1 MAGIGFKLRKMTEE
15 GGLLGFF
22 GGYATA
28 AAIMAGPWLLTV
40 LTVGAMSFFGQSLD
54 RLSLYLTHIYPLSL
68 IVVGFIQFPATRYL
82 SDLLYVG
89 QYKDVF
95 PALNATLLTGNLAST
110 LLALLWALTTPD
122 VSLGE
127 KMGVLSLTNI
137 VTMQWIALIFLV
149 TIHRYFAII
158 GAFMLGGIVSF
169 LVGLELNYTLGT
181 TGALFGFAL
190 GQAITVA
197 ILLVSLMR
205 EYPASSHWDFG
216 YVDWIK
222 RSPSLSLAGGLFYL
236 GSFADK
242 IVFRYGAF
250 LTDAPGTGELRL
262 YPWLYMSH
270 PYETI
275 TFLAQLTIIPALA
288 IFYIRLETGF
298 FEVYKA
304 FYNTIDE
311 RGNLEQLHYIK
322 REILAQLNRGA
333 KNIFAIQGV
342 ISVLAILL
350 AAEIF
355 PWVSNTQLQDN
366 LLRVSIL
373 AAFFGIFVLLTI
385 VIFLYFEFYK
395 ESCWAAASYLTL
407 NGLFTAIGLFLPE
420 AYYGWGAVLAGII
433 ASAWSANLLRQ
444 RVDDLL
450 YQTFSKSPVET
461 LPSRPNELQGVG
473 RFHFQKDGAS

>member
-28 AAIMAGPWLLTV
+28 AAIMAGPWIITV

-54 RLSLYLTHIYPLSL
+54 RLSLYLTHIYPISL

-89 QYKDVF
+89 NYKDVF
-95 PALNATLLTGNLAST
+95 PALNATLLTGNFVSSI
-110 LLALLWALTTPD
+110 LALIWGLTTPD
-122 VSLGE
+122 VSWAQ
-127 KMGVLSLTNI
+127 KFGVLGLANI

-149 TIHRYFAII
+149 TIHRYFSII
-158 GAFMLGGIVSF
+158 GAFFLGGVVSF
-169 LVGLELNYTLGT
+169 TVGLELNYSIGT
-181 TGALFGFAL
+181 TGALFGFSL
-190 GQAITVA
+190 GQLITV
-197 ILLVSLMR
+197 IVLLISLMR
-205 EYPASSHWDFG
+205 EYPAETRWDFG
-216 YVDWIK
+216 YVQWIK
-222 RSPSLSLAGGLFYL
+222 RSPALSLAGGLFYL

-242 IVFRYGAF
+242 IVFRYGGF
-250 LTDAPGTGELRL
+250 LTDAPGTGKLML
-262 YPWLYMSH
+262 APWLYMSH

-304 FYNTIDE
+304 FYNTIDD

-322 REILAQLNRGA
+322 REILAQLRRGA

-342 ISVLAILL
+342 ISILAILL

-355 PWVSNTQLQDN
+355 PWVSNNELQDN

-373 AAFFGIFVLLTI
+373 ASFFGIFVLLTI
-385 VIFLYFEFYK
+385 VIFLYFEFYN
-395 ESCWAAASYLTL
+395 EACWAAASYLTL
-407 NGLFTAIGLFLPE
+407 NTLLTVVGLYLPE
-420 AYYGWGAVLAGII
+420 KYYGLGAVLAGILG
-433 ASAWSANLLRQ
+433 SAWSARLLAQ

-450 YQTFSKSPVET
+450 YQTFSKSPVES

-473 RFHFQKDGAS
+473 RFHFNKEGTS